1 MSEFEELFMGILFF
15 VVVGIVAFIIFNLFS
30 SRKASQNLRQRLINA
45 FGKAPTSFD
54 SAIWGSVTDYW
65 DQKLKYET
73 IDVAIDDLTWSD
85 LDMDDVFK
93 QMDTCLTSVGDEVLY
108 ATLHEPSWAD
118 EPLRKRDQLITFFA
132 DNPKERLDI
141 QMILAKLGKA
151 NYNDVSALIFEI
163 EMKALKNPMV
173 YTILSIIPFLC
184 LGVCLIDPTIGLMS
198 LIISIIVNGVVY
210 YYFKK
215 EIAKNLLT
223 IQYLSA
229 ILRCC
234 KRLLGYETNGSLKV
248 LVDQIGQDNV
258 PFKAIAGK
266 LSGVMMGGGSDL
278 DLLLD
283 YLKIITLY
291 DFRTYNKA
299 IALVSKNKEAFHRLY
314 QNIGELDMA
323 ITLASYRE
331 SLSGTMTPTFTEA
344 FTVVATALYHPL
356 LKSPVPNDIQLRQ
369 NSLITGSNASG
380 KSTFVKA
387 LAINSIFAQTIYTCT
402 ASSFSLSHCLP
413 ITSMAVRDDI
423 LAGDSYF
430 MAEIKSLKR
439 TIDQVNNYP
448 CLCFID
454 EILKGTNTIERIAA
468 SSAILNY
475 LDGRH
480 CLCLIATHDI
490 ELTNILVNSYDN
502 YHFQETIT
510 EETIQFD
517 YQLHAGPAQ
526 TKNAIALLNY
536 LEFDPAII
544 ENANELVDTFSTT
557 EKWPVLS

>member
-1 MSEFEELFMGILFF
+1 MEILFF
-15 VVVGIVAFIIFNLFS
+15 IAIGIIAIFVVSLIS
-30 SRKASQNLRQRLINA
+30 KRKAEKNLRKHLINA
-45 FGKAPTSFD
+45 FGKAPSSFD
-54 SAIWGSVTDYW
+54 PDIWGSVSDYW
-65 DQKLKYET
+65 DRKLKYET
-73 IDVAIDDLTWSD
+73 IDVVIDELTWSD

-93 QMDTCLTSVGDEVLY
+93 RLNTCLSSVGDEVLY
-108 ATLHEPSWAD
+108 ATLHEPRWD
-118 EPLRKRDQLITFFA
+118 DKPLKAREKIITFFEE
-132 DNPKERLDI
+132 NPKERLEI
-141 QMILAKLGKA
+141 QIILSKLGRS
-151 NYNDVSALIFEI
+151 NYNDVSALIFESQI
-163 EMKALKNPMV
+163 KALKNPSV
-173 YTILSIIPFLC
+173 YTILSVIPFLC
-184 LGVCLIDPTIGLMS
+184 VGVCLINPMIGLVS
-198 LIISIIVNGVVY
+198 LIISLITNGGVY

-215 EIAKNLLT
+215 EIAKNLLV

-234 KRLLGYETNGSLKV
+234 NRLFEYETEDGLKEIIE
-248 LVDQIGQDNV
+248 QIREDNE
-258 PFKAIAGK
+258 PFKFLAGK
-266 LSGVMMGGGSDL
+266 LSGIMMGAGSDL
-278 DLLLD
+278 DILLE
-283 YLKIITLY
+283 YFKIMTLY

-299 IALVSKNKEAFHRLY
+299 IALVAKNKEAFHRIY
-314 QNIGELDMA
+314 QNIGELDISIA
-323 ITLASYRE
+323 LASFRK
-331 SLSGTMTPTFTEA
+331 SLSGTVTPSFSES
-344 FTVVATALYHPL
+344 FNVVATDLYHPL
-356 LKSPVPNDIQLRQ
+356 LESPVPNDFDLSQ

-402 ASSFSLSHCLP
+402 ASSFSLCHCLP

-439 TIDQVNNYP
+439 TLDQVSHHP

-475 LDGRH
+475 LDQKN

-490 ELTNILVNSYDN
+490 ELTNILSKTYNN

-510 EETIQFD
+510 DETILFD
-517 YQLHAGPAQ
+517 YQLHVGPAQ

-536 LEFDPAII
+536 LKFDQTII
-544 ENANELVDTFSTT
+544 KNANVLVDTFVET
-557 EKWPVLS
+557 EKWPVIS

>member
-1 MSEFEELFMGILFF
+1 MEILFF
-15 VVVGIVAFIIFNLFS
+15 VVIGVIAIFIFDLFS
-30 SRKASQNLRQRLINA
+30 SRKARRKSRQRLIDG
-45 FGKAPTSFD
+45 FGNAPTSFD
-54 SAIWGSVTDYW
+54 TDIWGSVTDYW
-65 DQKLKYET
+65 DRKLKYEAL
-73 IDVAIDDLTWSD
+73 DVFIDDLTWSD

-93 QMDTCLTSVGDEVLY
+93 QLDTCLTSVGDEVLY
-108 ATLHEPSWAD
+108 ATLHEPQWEV
-118 EPLRKRDQLITFFA
+118 EPLQQRDQLITFFTE
-132 DNPKERLDI
+132 NPRERLEI
-141 QMILAKLGKA
+141 QMILAKLGKVS
-151 NYNDVSALIFEI
+151 YNDVSALIFEI
-163 EMKALKNPMV
+163 RMKALKNPLV
-173 YTILSIIPFLC
+173 YTVLSIMPLLC
-184 LGVCLIDPTIGLMS
+184 LGICLINPTVGLIS
-198 LIISIIVNGVVY
+198 LVLSMLVNGGIY

-215 EIAKNLLT
+215 EIARNLMT

-234 KRLLGYETNGSLKV
+234 SRLSGYQATGSLK
-248 LVDQIGQDNV
+248 LLTDQLGQDNV

-266 LSGVMMGGGSDL
+266 LSGVMMGGSSDL
-278 DLLLD
+278 DLFLD

-299 IALVSKNKEAFHRLY
+299 IALVSKNKEAFHRIY
-314 QNIGELDMA
+314 QGIGELDMA
-323 ITLASYRE
+323 IAVASFRE
-331 SLSGTMTPTFTEA
+331 SLTGTVTPTFTEA
-344 FTVVATALYHPL
+344 FNVVATGLYHPL
-356 LKSPVPNDIQLRQ
+356 LQSPVPNDISLNQ

-402 ASSFSLSHCLP
+402 ASSFSLAHCLP
-413 ITSMAVRDDI
+413 VTSMAVRDDI

-439 TIDQVNNYP
+439 TIDQVHRYP

-468 SSAILNY
+468 SSAILDY
-475 LDGRH
+475 LDGEN

-490 ELTNILVNSYDN
+490 ELTNILGNSYDN

-510 EETIQFD
+510 DETILFD
-517 YQLHAGPAQ
+517 YQLHTGPAQ

-536 LEFDPAII
+536 LAFDPAII
-544 ENANELVDTFSTT
+544 NNANELVDSFIAT
-557 EKWPVLS
+557 EKWTVLA

>member
-1 MSEFEELFMGILFF
+1 MGILFF

-331 SLSGTMTPTFTEA
+331 SLSGTVTPTFTEA
-344 FTVVATALYHPL
+344 FTVVATDLYHPL

>member
-1 MSEFEELFMGILFF
+1 MEVLFL
-15 VVVGIVAFIIFNLFS
+15 VVIGIVAFIIFNLFS
-30 SRKASQNLRQRLINA
+30 SRKARLNFRRQLINE

-54 SAIWGSVTDYW
+54 SSIWGSVSDYW
-65 DQKLKYET
+65 DRKLKYET
-73 IDVAIDDLTWSD
+73 IEVAIDELTWSD

-93 QMDTCLTSVGDEVLY
+93 RMNTCLTSVGDEVLY
-108 ATLHEPSWAD
+108 ATLHEPKWEE
-118 EPLRKRDQLITFFA
+118 EPLKQRDQLITYFA
-132 DNPKERLDI
+132 DNPKERLEI
-141 QMILAKLGKA
+141 QMILSKLGKA
-151 NYNDVSALIFEI
+151 NYNDVSALIFESQI
-163 EMKALKNPMV
+163 KVLKNPMI
-173 YTILSIIPFLC
+173 YTILSIIPLLC
-184 LGVCLIDPTIGLMS
+184 IGMVFINPTIGLIS
-198 LIISIIVNGVVY
+198 LITSVIINGCVH

-234 KRLLGYETNGSLKV
+234 NRLTVDETKGSLKV
-248 LVDQIGQDNV
+248 LVDQIEQDNV
-258 PFKAIAGK
+258 PFKALAGK
-266 LSGVMMGGGSDL
+266 LAGMMMSGGSDL

-299 IALVSKNKEAFHRLY
+299 IALVSKNKAEFYHIY
-314 QNIGELDMA
+314 QNIGELDMSIA
-323 ITLASYRE
+323 LASFRK
-331 SLSGTMTPTFTEA
+331 SLAGTVTPTFTEA
-344 FTVVATALYHPL
+344 FKVVATDLYHPL
-356 LKSPVPNDIQLRQ
+356 LKSPVPNDIKLQQ

-402 ASSFSLSHCLP
+402 ASSFSLPRCLP
-413 ITSMAVRDDI
+413 ITAMAVSDDI
-423 LAGDSYF
+423 LTGDSYF
-430 MAEIKSLKR
+430 MAEIKALKR
-439 TIDQVNNYP
+439 TIDQVEYYP

-468 SSAILNY
+468 SAAILSY
-475 LDGRH
+475 LDDKN

-510 EETIQFD
+510 DETILFD

-536 LEFDPAII
+536 LEFDQEII
-544 ENANELVDTFSTT
+544 RNAHELVDTFSET
-557 EKWPVLS
+557 EKWPVFS

>member
-1 MSEFEELFMGILFF
+1 MEILFF
-15 VVVGIVAFIIFNLFS
+15 VGIGIIGFIGFS
-30 SRKASQNLRQRLINA
+30 LLSNRRARVNFRQRLINE
-45 FGKAPTSFD
+45 FGTAPTGFNPD
-54 SAIWGSVTDYW
+54 IWGSVSDYW
-65 DQKLKYET
+65 DRKLKYEK
-73 IDVAIDDLTWSD
+73 IDVAIDELTWSD

-93 QMDTCLTSVGDEVLY
+93 RLDSCLTSVGDEVLY
-108 ATLHEPSWAD
+108 ATLHQPKWND
-118 EPLRKRDQLITFFA
+118 ELF
-132 DNPKERLDI
+132 KEREKYIAFFSENPIERLEI
-141 QMILAKLGKA
+141 QMILSKLGKSS
-151 NYNDVSALIFEI
+151 YNDVSSLIFESQL
-163 EMKALKNPMV
+163 KALKNPLA
-173 YTILSIIPFLC
+173 YTILAIIPFLC
-184 LGVCLIDPTIGLMS
+184 MGICLLNISVGLAS
-198 LIISIIVNGVVY
+198 VVLSIIVNGVVY

-215 EIAKNLLT
+215 DIAKNLLT
-223 IQYLSA
+223 IHYLSA

-234 KRLLGYETNGSLKV
+234 NRLLAYDTIDSLSD
-248 LVDQIGQDNV
+248 LMDEIRQDNV
-258 PFKAIAGK
+258 PFKALAGK
-266 LSGVMMGGGSDL
+266 LSGVMMGGTSDI

-299 IALVSKNKEAFHRLY
+299 IALVSKNSETLHRIY
-314 QNIGELDMA
+314 QNIGELDLS
-323 ITLASYRE
+323 ITLASFRK
-331 SLSGTMTPTFTEA
+331 SLPFTVNPTFTEE
-344 FTVVATALYHPL
+344 FKVVATDLYHPL
-356 LKSPVPNDIQLRQ
+356 LESPIANDIELQQ

-402 ASSFSLSHCLP
+402 ASSFSLARCLP
-413 ITSMAVRDDI
+413 VTSMAVKDDI

-439 TIDQVNNYP
+439 TLDKVNNYP

-475 LDGRH
+475 LDEKN

-490 ELTNILVNSYDN
+490 ELTNILANRYDN

-510 EETIQFD
+510 DETIWFD
-517 YQLHAGPAQ
+517 YKLHIGPSQ

-536 LEFDPAII
+536 LEFDQIII
-544 ENANELVDTFSTT
+544 ENANSLVDSFAET
-557 EKWPVLS
+557 EKWPLISSISQ

>member
-1 MSEFEELFMGILFF
+1 MEILFF
-15 VVVGIVAFIIFNLFS
+15 AVVGILALMLFNLFS
-30 SRKASQNLRQRLINA
+30 SQKASRNSRQRIIDE
-45 FGKAPTSFD
+45 FGQAPTSFD
-54 SAIWGSVTDYW
+54 AAIWGSVTDYW
-65 DQKLKYET
+65 DRKLKYET
-73 IDVAIDDLTWSD
+73 LDVVIDDLTWSD
-85 LDMDDVFK
+85 LDMDEVFK
-93 QMDTCLTSVGDEVLY
+93 RMDTCLTSVGDEVLY
-108 ATLHEPSWAD
+108 ATLHEPSWED
-118 EPLRKRDQLITFFA
+118 EPLKRRDQLITFFA
-132 DNPKERLDI
+132 KNPKERLAI
-141 QMILAKLGKA
+141 QMILSKLGKA
-151 NYNDVSALIFEI
+151 SYNDVSSLIFEI
-163 EMKALKNPMV
+163 QIKALKNPMI
-173 YTILSIIPFLC
+173 YTILSIIPLLC
-184 LGVCLIDPTIGLMS
+184 LGICLIAPTIGVMS
-198 LIISIIVNGVVY
+198 LILSVIVNGGIY

-229 ILRCC
+229 MLRCC
-234 KRLLGYETNGSLKV
+234 HRLLGYETTGSLKD
-248 LVDQIGQDNV
+248 LADQIGQDYV

-266 LSGVMMGGGSDL
+266 LSGVMTSGGSDL
-278 DLLLD
+278 DLILD

-299 IALVSKNKEAFHRLY
+299 IALVSKNKAAFHRIY

-323 ITLASYRE
+323 IALASFRE
-331 SLSGTMTPTFTEA
+331 SLPGTVTPTFTEA
-344 FTVVATALYHPL
+344 FTVDAADLYHPL
-356 LKSPVPNDIQLRQ
+356 LKAPVPNDIRLRQ

-387 LAINSIFAQTIYTCT
+387 LAINSLFAQTIYTCT
-402 ASSFSLSHCLP
+402 ASRFSLSHCLP

-439 TIDQVNNYP
+439 TIDQVNHYP

-468 SSAILNY
+468 SSAILHY
-475 LDGRH
+475 LDGQN

-490 ELTNILVNSYDN
+490 ELTNILTNTYDN

-510 EETIQFD
+510 DETILFD
-517 YQLHAGPAQ
+517 YQLHAGPAR

-544 ENANELVDTFSTT
+544 ANAHELVDTFSET
-557 EKWPVLS
+557 EKWPVLA